1 MRVGRLLKPVLM
13 LSVLR
18 LSVMSPCYAQS
29 PGSSEYG
36 LPSDELIEECLSSPC
51 GPIIQDLVNQNEK
64 DSATIRLLR
73 IDLRSVSARDS
84 LEASY
89 WKQQYQNE
97 RGNVWERAARSY
109 APALLFVVGVWV
121 GASAAN

>member
-1 MRVGRLLKPVLM
+1 MRVGRLLRLGLM

-29 PGSSEYG
+29 PGSSECG
-36 LPSDELIEECLSSPC
+36 LPSGELIEECLSSPC

-73 IDLRSVSARDS
+73 IDLRSVSAMDS

-97 RGNVWERAARSY
+97 RGNVWERAVKNY
-109 APALLFVVGVWV
+109 GPALMFVLGVWI
-121 GASAAN
+121 GATAAN

>member
-1 MRVGRLLKPVLM
+1 MRVGRLLRPVLM

-51 GPIIQDLVNQNEK
+51 GPIIQDLVNQSEK
-64 DSATIRLLR
+64 DAATIRLLR
-73 IDLRSVSARDS
+73 IDARSASAADS
-84 LEASY
+84 LEISY
-89 WKQQYQNE
+89 LRKQYENE
-97 RGNVWERAARSY
+97 RGSAVERTIRY
-109 APALLFVVGVWV
+109 YGPAVLFVLGVWI